1 MKLECSIKCAHTF
14 PIFRGLGEGK
24 GNDETGTDGSEGRG
38 PYPPLRLLTLTHT
51 ALPLLYLGGLSPTI
65 HFVKSTQKQKQNRL
79 QNTDLTHLHMPL
91 LFERGY

>member
-14 PIFRGLGEGK
+14 PIFRGLGKGK

-51 ALPLLYLGGLSPTI
+51 ALPLLY
-65 HFVKSTQKQKQNRL
+65 
-79 QNTDLTHLHMPL
+79 
-91 LFERGY
+91 